1 MKLVRILLIC
11 WIAIVTGAVSCSK
24 ISPVIPSES
33 AVIDLRMTRSNLS
46 GTQGDIPVETVV
58 ASIRVYIFNGDKL
71 EQMRLFTGPGTD
83 IGQMIRLRTKAGN
96 AKSVYVLLNEP
107 AAAKIRLD
115 NIESPAAFRAM
126 TYTLSDFMGN
136 GADVSADDL
145 EPGTP
150 QNPAFLLPWCG
161 EAGPVA
167 VSAEQTTGLTLELKR
182 IVARVD
188 LYLRREM
195 GSTINCRIDA
205 GSCLQFSGLS
215 GTGFFV
221 PGADNPPVAGMPGR
235 IIRRIRSV
243 DLSAATHTALVKS
256 DYTLAYSF
264 YVPEQNF
271 LTVGSR
277 PQAELR
283 RTNWEGYIPD
293 DYPEAEPFRFRFGD
307 GIIGYNNRIERN
319 TVYTLY
325 ATLSQKGFSVDA
337 MIPVL
342 DWTGEEQQGDIG

>member
-1 MKLVRILLIC
+1 MKSVPILLIC
-11 WIAIVTGAVSCSK
+11 LIAFAAGAVSCSK
-24 ISPVIPSES
+24 TSPVIASGS
-33 AVIDLRMTRSNLS
+33 AIIDLRMTGIKEAHGANSPER
-46 GTQGDIPVETVV
+46 DV

-71 EQMRLFTGPGTD
+71 DQMRLFTGPDTD
-83 IGQMIRLRTKAGN
+83 INQTIRLRTKAGN
-96 AKSVYVLLNEP
+96 AKNVYVLLNEP
-107 AAAKIRLD
+107 AAAKIQLD
-115 NIESPAAFRAM
+115 NIDSPASLRAI

-136 GADVSADDL
+136 GADISADDQV
-145 EPGTP
+145 PATP
-150 QNPAFLLPWCG
+150 EAPPFLLPWCG
-161 EAGPVA
+161 EVGPFV

-182 IVARVD
+182 VVARVD
-188 LYLRREM
+188 LYLRRKM

-205 GSCLQFSGLS
+205 GSALQFSGLS
-215 GTGFFV
+215 GTGFFTPEV
-221 PGADNPPVAGMPGR
+221 NNPPVAGVPGR

-243 DLSAATHTALVKS
+243 DLSVATNTALVKS

-271 LTVGSR
+271 LTAGSR
-277 PQAELR
+277 PQAELQ
-283 RTNWEGYIPD
+283 RTNWEGFIPD
-293 DYPEAEPFRFRFGD
+293 DYPDVEPFRFRFGD

-319 TVYTLY
+319 MVYALY